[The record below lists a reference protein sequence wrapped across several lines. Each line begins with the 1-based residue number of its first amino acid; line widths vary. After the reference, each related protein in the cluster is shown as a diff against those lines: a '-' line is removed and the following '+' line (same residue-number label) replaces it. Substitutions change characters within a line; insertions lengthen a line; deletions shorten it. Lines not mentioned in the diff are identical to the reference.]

1 MDHAATIERGIS
13 IDLGAG
19 LGLPSGVLSTPAAPA
34 RSGGGGFLGF
44 GGSKSSSATV
54 PGGKGMSLS
63 RNVHDEDE
71 DLVAARMEVTR
82 LELQFSEAASKGFK
96 VVETRSKVTD
106 QLSALSNRLH
116 TLAGVE
122 DTRQLSSELG
132 LPNDL
137 RKLADGLPAV
147 DLTQQAT
154 SHTETMTL
162 LYQLTYQS
170 SNARAAKEA
179 LLARNALVE
188 EHHEAS
194 KRTMLKKREI
204 EGLKARM
211 GTGGISRDRIEI
223 AIEEYG
229 EASRYANALR
239 MDLARL
245 SKTMHGSLKNHSR
258 NAHADLQAALVDHAR
273 GTIFHL
279 KKDIQALK
287 GLRADLRRD
296 QKAPQKSDVGQEA
309 GPSQSIASLKS
320 VGDGGMES
328 GKEPPAQVG
337 DTTFDALAR
346 SGDASGADEGEAALP
361 TRVLPEGT
369 KNEDAEG
376 TASATRGAGSST
388 SREPSQTRQPSARL
402 PAQTPPMSSPPPPL
416 ARPPVSNPW
425 TKGSFESSQRF
436 DQGSSATPER
446 LPAASP
452 AWSQPG
458 TDSNMTQSLYQPS
471 PSQYQQQQ
479 QQQTGGA
486 EGGPMGGSGFL
497 SRSDAGFGSSRGGGP
512 AMRGR
517 GRISASEAARSLA
530 GRF

>member
-1 MDHAATIERGIS
+1 MEGQQEQEGQPAAGSSAQSAPTSPPPAASASPPRNDDDQKQQPQPPPAQAKDKVPQQPNAAAASSSSSSAPSVGVQQPRPPPQSQAQPTQREPLLRIRVLAVEKRGKELNVRLDAATNLAPFRHSHYPPFLRSYRELTFFALSLAVHVPSQILASLPLPPPTFSALPSPPQAEARILCQALARWFARLAAEPAHRDHPETRNFIEADYSYHPIPPHVDYAPILVQKRWRAVMDHAATVERGIS

-19 LGLPSGVLSTPAAPA
+19 LGLPSGVLSTPAAPT
-34 RSGGGGFLGF
+34 RTGGGGFLGF
-44 GGSKSSSATV
+44 GGSKSSSSTV
-54 PGGKGMSLS
+54 AGGKGMSLS

-96 VVETRSKVTD
+96 VVEARGKVTD

-245 SKTMHGSLKNHSR
+245 SKNMHGSLKNHSR
-258 NAHADLQAALVDHAR
+258 
-273 GTIFHL
+273 
-279 KKDIQALK
+279 
-287 GLRADLRRD
+287 
-296 QKAPQKSDVGQEA
+296 
-309 GPSQSIASLKS
+309 
-320 VGDGGMES
+320 
-328 GKEPPAQVG
+328 
-337 DTTFDALAR
+337 
-346 SGDASGADEGEAALP
+346 
-361 TRVLPEGT
+361 
-369 KNEDAEG
+369 
-376 TASATRGAGSST
+376 
-388 SREPSQTRQPSARL
+388 
-402 PAQTPPMSSPPPPL
+402 
-416 ARPPVSNPW
+416 
-425 TKGSFESSQRF
+425 
-436 DQGSSATPER
+436 
-446 LPAASP
+446 
-452 AWSQPG
+452 
-458 TDSNMTQSLYQPS
+458 
-471 PSQYQQQQ
+471 
-479 QQQTGGA
+479 
-486 EGGPMGGSGFL
+486 
-497 SRSDAGFGSSRGGGP
+497 
-512 AMRGR
+512 
-517 GRISASEAARSLA
+517 
-530 GRF
+530 